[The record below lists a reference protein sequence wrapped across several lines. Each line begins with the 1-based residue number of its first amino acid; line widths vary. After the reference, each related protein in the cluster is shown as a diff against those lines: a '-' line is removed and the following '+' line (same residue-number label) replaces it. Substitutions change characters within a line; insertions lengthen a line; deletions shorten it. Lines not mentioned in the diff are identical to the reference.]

1 LFLLFFRIFIGFQW
15 VLISCQYIAQLVIPD
30 VPEDVEIQ
38 LKRIA
43 FIHQKII
50 EKVADEDYGEE
61 SLMEVDVGVD
71 ESSERH
77 KTKHWCSCCRFGHVT
92 TGKTKVKEITDEY
105 DVFPYPRNLVPETWP
120 LPLTEADNAN
130 VAVRNRKVVKTDDN
144 VKATE
149 SRFQSYVTSAAVHIT
164 PVSSSPTANDNSVQ
178 NPVFRS
184 TTESKL

>member
-1 LFLLFFRIFIGFQW
+1 
-15 VLISCQYIAQLVIPD
+15 LISCQYIAQLVIPD
-30 VPEDVEIQ
+30 VPEDVDIQ

-43 FIHQKII
+43 FIHHKII

-61 SLMEVDVGVD
+61 ALMEVDLGVD

-77 KTKHWCSCCRFGHVT
+77 RSHHWCSCCRFGHVT
-92 TGKTKVKEITDEY
+92 TGKTKVKEIDEEY

-130 VAVRNRKVVKTDDN
+130 VTVRNRKDRNANSDTN
-144 VKATE
+144 VKAKE

-164 PVSSSPTANDNSVQ
+164 PVSPTDDNTVH
-178 NPVFRS
+178 NPSFHS
-184 TTESKL
+184 ATQSKL